1 MIESV
6 FLELG
11 PWTWWIAGIALLG
24 LEILVPGTF
33 FLWFGIAALMVGTLA
48 LLVPFDLS
56 QQVSLWLAASLLL
69 LVLGRRFFKRKVT
82 DHGPTMNDPLGQ
94 FVGRSFTLV
103 EPIVEGEGRLK
114 IGDTVWRVTGP
125 DMRAGTKVI
134 VTGAQGTALV
144 VASQG

>member
-48 LLVPFDLS
+48 LLVPVDLS
-56 QQVSLWLAASLLL
+56 LQVSLWLAASLLL
-69 LVLGRRFFKRKVT
+69 IVLGRRVFKRKVT
-82 DHGPTMNDPLGQ
+82 TQEPMMNDPLGQ
-94 FVGRSFTLV
+94 FVGRSFTLA

-114 IGDTVWRVTGP
+114 IGDTVWRITGP

-144 VASQG
+144 VTSQG

>member
-33 FLWFGIAALMVGTLA
+33 FLWFGVAALMVGTLA
-48 LLVPFDLS
+48 LLVPIDLS
-56 QQVSLWLAASLLL
+56 LQVSIWLGASLVL
-69 LVLGRRFFKRKVT
+69 LVVGRRFFKRKATT
-82 DHGPTMNDPLGQ
+82 DQPLMNDPLGQ
-94 FVGRSFTLV
+94 FVGRSFTLS

-114 IGDTVWRVTGP
+114 IGDTIWRVTGP
-125 DMRAGTKVI
+125 DLRAGTKVI

-144 VASQG
+144 VASQS

>member
-1 MIESV
+1 
-6 FLELG
+6 
-11 PWTWWIAGIALLG
+11 
-24 LEILVPGTF
+24 
-33 FLWFGIAALMVGTLA
+33 
-48 LLVPFDLS
+48 
-56 QQVSLWLAASLLL
+56 
-69 LVLGRRFFKRKVT
+69 
-82 DHGPTMNDPLGQ
+82 MNDPLGQ

>member
-33 FLWFGIAALMVGTLA
+33 FLWFGVAALMVGTLA

-56 QQVSLWLAASLLL
+56 LQVSLWLAASLLL
-69 LVLGRRFFKRKVT
+69 IVLGRRIFKRKVT
-82 DHGPTMNDPLGQ
+82 DQGPTMNDPLGQ